1 MMKSFK
7 NIYRNNKKLQQVLE
21 MTQQLSHQW
30 AGMVQKQMAEKVL
43 NENQQKYDQQQRKQ
57 RYKEELETDMKLK
70 QQKKIIQHQQDQQL
84 ESQMLETLRQRES
97 KKLKEMEQRKIK
109 QIETSLENLN
119 HLLIRKKMNQE
130 RSYQSLLLEQED
142 IKQEKLKEIKSLE
155 RIKMLKD
162 EESRKLRE
170 NYDSIIQQK
179 LNQKQQ
185 IKSKL
190 LKVQETDPDQMV
202 QLERGEASLYQNELN
217 KQLEEKKRKILE
229 IQAKKQ
235 EERLRVEQKIA
246 FEKQKILE
254 NKLKDYNMYK
264 QYENDNY
271 ELSNQ
276 RKQIGHSSSMESY
289 NIKLNDNNQK
299 KLPHIYSDNYQAQER
314 NKQLNLLDQDLLKYQ
329 KLQQQQLQQEQT
341 YNPNN
346 QVLRAQQPIQT
357 PLKTPLSQSSK
368 QSKQSKKSKQLINP
382 VHQDGPGY
390 SQIHQSKTQTPKSK
404 QSKKS
409 LPQPIEILDSSNQQV
424 KPKYKNYN
432 ILTGILHMQ

>member
-1 MMKSFK
+1 MS
-7 NIYRNNKKLQQVLE
+7 
-21 MTQQLSHQW
+21 QQLSHQW
-30 AGMVQKQMAEKVL
+30 AGIVQKQMAEKVL
-43 NENQQKYDQQQRKQ
+43 NENQQKFDQQQRKQ

-70 QQKKIIQHQQDQQL
+70 QQKRIILHQQDQQL
-84 ESQMLETLRQRES
+84 ESLMLETLRQRES

-155 RIKMLKD
+155 RIKILKD
-162 EESRKLRE
+162 EDSKKLRE
-170 NYDSIIQQK
+170 NYDFAIQQK
-179 LNQKQQ
+179 LNQKQS

-190 LKVQETDPDQMV
+190 LKVQETDPDQLV
-202 QLERGEASLYQNELN
+202 QVQRGEAQSYQIELN

-254 NKLKDYNMYK
+254 NKLKDYNMHK

-276 RKQIGHSSSMESY
+276 RRQIGHSSSLESY
-289 NIKLNDNNQK
+289 NIKLSDNGQH

-314 NKQLNLLDQDLLKYQ
+314 NKQLHLLDQDLMKYQ
-329 KLQQQQLQQEQT
+329 QLQQQQLQQEQT
-341 YNPNN
+341 YNPNQISN
-346 QVLRAQQPIQT
+346 QVIRPQQHVQT

-368 QSKQSKKSKQLINP
+368 QSKQSKKSKQFINP
-382 VHQDGPGY
+382 LHQEGPGY
-390 SQIHQSKTQTPKSK
+390 SYIHQSKTQTPKSK

-409 LPQPIEILDSSNQQV
+409 LPQPIEIIDSSFQQLR
-424 KPKYKNYN
+424 PKYKNYN
-432 ILTGILHMQ
+432 ILTGALHIQ

>member
-1 MMKSFK
+1 
-7 NIYRNNKKLQQVLE
+7 

-30 AGMVQKQMAEKVL
+30 AGMVQKQMAEKLL
-43 NENQQKYDQQQRKQ
+43 NENQQKYDQLQRKQ

-70 QQKKIIQHQQDQQL
+70 QQQKIIQHQQDQQL

-155 RIKMLKD
+155 RIKIHKD

-170 NYDSIIQQK
+170 NYDSVIQQK

-190 LKVQETDPDQMV
+190 LLVQETDPDQ
-202 QLERGEASLYQNELN
+202 QIQIQRGDAQSYQIELS

-254 NKLKDYNMYK
+254 NKLKDYNMHK

-276 RKQIGHSSSMESY
+276 RKQIGHNSSLQSY
-289 NIKLNDNNQK
+289 NIKVNDTSQQ
-299 KLPHIYSDNYQAQER
+299 KLPQIYQDNYQAQDR
-314 NKQLNLLDQDLLKYQ
+314 NKQLRQLDQDMLKYQ
-329 KLQQQQLQQEQT
+329 KMQQQLQQEQT
-341 YNPNN
+341 YNPNQISN
-346 QVLRAQQPIQT
+346 QILKPQQHAQT

-368 QSKQSKKSKQLINP
+368 QSKQSKKSKQFINP
-382 VHQDGPGY
+382 IHQEGPGY

-409 LPQPIEILDSSNQQV
+409 LPLPIEITDSSNQQQR
-424 KPKYKNYN
+424 PKFKNYN
-432 ILTGILHMQ
+432 ILTGILHIQ

>member
-1 MMKSFK
+1 MS
-7 NIYRNNKKLQQVLE
+7 
-21 MTQQLSHQW
+21 QQLSHQW
-30 AGMVQKQMAEKVL
+30 AGIVQKQMVEKVL

-109 QIETSLENLN
+109 QIEISLENLN

-155 RIKMLKD
+155 RIKILKD
-162 EESRKLRE
+162 EESKKLRE
-170 NYDSIIQQK
+170 NYDSVIQQK
-179 LNQKQQ
+179 LNQKYQ

-190 LKVQETDPDQMV
+190 LKVQETDPDQLV
-202 QLERGEASLYQNELN
+202 QAQRGEGQTYQNELN

-254 NKLKDYNMYK
+254 NKLKDYNMHK
-264 QYENDNY
+264 QNENDNY
-271 ELSNQ
+271 ELYNQ
-276 RKQIGHSSSMESY
+276 RKQIGHSSSLESY
-289 NIKLNDNNQK
+289 NIKLNDISQQ
-299 KLPHIYSDNYQAQER
+299 KLPQIYSDNYQAQER
-314 NKQLNLLDQDLLKYQ
+314 NKQLHLLDQDLIKYQ
-329 KLQQQQLQQEQT
+329 KLQQQSLQQEST
-341 YNPNN
+341 YNPNQISN
-346 QVLRAQQPIQT
+346 QVLKPQQPVQT

-382 VHQDGPGY
+382 LHQEGPGY

-409 LPQPIEILDSSNQQV
+409 LPLAIEITDSSNQQLR
-424 KPKYKNYN
+424 PKYKNYN
-432 ILTGILHMQ
+432 ILTGVLHMQ

>member
-1 MMKSFK
+1 
-7 NIYRNNKKLQQVLE
+7 

-43 NENQQKYDQQQRKQ
+43 NESQQKYDQQQRKQ

-119 HLLIRKKMNQE
+119 HQLIRKKMNQE

-202 QLERGEASLYQNELN
+202 QLEKGEAQQYQNELN

-276 RKQIGHSSSMESY
+276 RKQIGNSSSMESY

-314 NKQLNLLDQDLLKYQ
+314 NKQLNLLDQDLIKYQ

-346 QVLRAQQPIQT
+346 QVLRVQQSIQT

-368 QSKQSKKSKQLINP
+368 QSKQSKKSKQFINP

-409 LPQPIEILDSSNQQV
+409 LPQPIEILDSSNQQM

>member
-1 MMKSFK
+1 MS
-7 NIYRNNKKLQQVLE
+7 
-21 MTQQLSHQW
+21 QQLSHQW
-30 AGMVQKQMAEKVL
+30 AGIVQKQMVEKVL

-109 QIETSLENLN
+109 QIEISLENLN

-130 RSYQSLLLEQED
+130 RSYQSLLLEQDD
-142 IKQEKLKEIKSLE
+142 IKQERLKEIKSLE
-155 RIKMLKD
+155 RIKILKD
-162 EESRKLRE
+162 EESKKLRE
-170 NYDSIIQQK
+170 NYDSVIQQK

-190 LKVQETDPDQMV
+190 LKVQETDPDQLV
-202 QLERGEASLYQNELN
+202 QAQRGEGQSYQNELN

-254 NKLKDYNMYK
+254 NKLKDYNMHK
-264 QYENDNY
+264 QYENENY

-276 RKQIGHSSSMESY
+276 RKQIGHSSSLESY
-289 NIKLNDNNQK
+289 NIKLNDVSQQ

-314 NKQLNLLDQDLLKYQ
+314 NKQLHLLDQNLLKYQ
-329 KLQQQQLQQEQT
+329 KLQQQSLQQEQT
-341 YNPNN
+341 YNPNQISN
-346 QVLRAQQPIQT
+346 QVLKPQQPVQT

-382 VHQDGPGY
+382 LHQEGHGY

-409 LPQPIEILDSSNQQV
+409 LPQPIEITDSSNQQLR
-424 KPKYKNYN
+424 PKYKNYN
-432 ILTGILHMQ
+432 ILTGVLHIQ